1 VVDIA
6 KLGLEIDSKQV
17 KTATSDLSRFQN
29 QADKVGKTAQ
39 RLGRNMSLYVTTPIL
54 GAGAM
59 AVKTASEYERLQ
71 TQLEVL
77 VGSAEKAEQVFGR
90 LTEFASTTPFELEGI
105 TSANNML
112 LGFGL
117 SVERTFGLLNTLGDI
132 AAVSGADLKTLAR
145 ITGEARAENK
155 LLTRDLRQLVSNGVP
170 IIGLL
175 ADSLGVAE
183 NKIFDMASAG
193 EISFEVLIDAFEKA
207 TAAGGMYENGME
219 KLSDTMGGIWSNFL
233 DSTDLALGKLGKTIT
248 EVLDLKGVLR
258 EVVEQI
264 DRAAEW
270 FNELSESEQKMLI
283 TLTAITAALG
293 PAIFLLGSLSVAIGA
308 ISGPM
313 AAVAAGVAVGT
324 SAIIRNWEEI
334 EEYFTSGGGYEMW
347 QSIKSISSETV
358 DIVTG
363 IWDQYGDFLMEKT
376 EQSFGFVLKTM
387 EFTFGRMETM
397 MKKFNGTMDTEL
409 NVFEDNWFTTM
420 DKIDGKIVNMSLS
433 FVKKFGEAF
442 NLIPSEYDQ
451 LVKEFED
458 RDIEVP
464 DFGLIVTEEELQKMR
479 DYLAKVKEVEAFYQ
493 SASEADISLNT
504 AKADEF
510 AKMMKEIA
518 ERDVIIDPEL
528 LELDIPAVH
537 GGIRIPVTI
546 PEDEIISEMDKI
558 EEAINGADLDL
569 GEKIFPPGS
578 IGSLR
583 ERVSELQDE
592 IQYLTDPQEI
602 RTYQNEIEGLQ
613 ERIKRLTGV
622 TNEQNESTRKLDF
635 AFKSAFEDAVISIG
649 KTEDALESFGNVLS
663 GLFEDIAR
671 LLLRE
676 NFTNP
681 LMDALGLFF
690 NSGGTSSNLKV
701 TGDSS
706 IFDSWSQGGTYGAT
720 TSAATTSGSMPIMQP
735 VKSSAAP
742 SLSQKVNLN
751 IFNQNGSQVET
762 RQSKGPGGQ
771 MNIDVLVKNKV
782 KDMFNRGEMDRV
794 MGGNYGIRRSGVN
807 RG

>member
-1 VVDIA
+1 MVDIA